1 MTSPDEIW
9 AAPPAHLLLASNDV
23 HVWRASLHVSL
34 AEVERLQHTLA
45 PDEWERARNFYF
57 EKDRQRFIVA
67 RGLLRTILSLYLG
80 IKPATL
86 LFQYNMYGKPALA
99 CLTGEKQISF
109 NVSHT
114 RGIALYAVTLQ
125 RSIGVDIEH
134 IDAKVGGN
142 DIVERFFSPREISAF
157 RVLPPALQREAFF
170 RAWTRKEAYIKARGE
185 GLSRPLDQFGV
196 SLAPGEPAALLE
208 ADDDPGEATRWSLR
222 DLSVGSGY
230 LAALAVEGH
239 DWQLQ
244 CWQWSVE

>member
-9 AAPPAHLLLASNDV
+9 VAPPAHVYLASKDV
-23 HVWRASLHVSL
+23 HVWRACLYVSP
-34 AEVERLQHTLA
+34 AEVERLQQMLA
-45 PDEWERARNFYF
+45 PDEWKRAKSFYF

-80 IKPATL
+80 TEPDAL
-86 LFQYNMYGKPALA
+86 LFHYNAYGKPALV
-99 CLTGEKQISF
+99 CTPGEKQISF

-142 DIVERFFSPREISAF
+142 DIVEHFFSQREISAF
-157 RVLPPALQREAFF
+157 RALPSALQREAFF

-208 ADDDPGEATRWSLR
+208 TKDDPSEAARWSLR
-222 DLSVGSGY
+222 DLSAGSGY

-244 CWQWSVE
+244 RWQYCLK